1 MRWTGGRKMK
11 KLSILILTI
20 ILSIILVL
28 TGCSQTSNVD
38 KSNDTSGTTESNDT
52 SGTTETEEDTS
63 LEDIKAAGKFVVG
76 LDDTF
81 APMGFKDE
89 DGNLVGFDIDTA
101 KEVAKRMGVEVE
113 FKSIDWQSKELEL
126 KSGKI
131 DMIWNGLTITEERK
145 KNMAFTDPYLDNRQI
160 VVVPIGSDI
169 KTKADLA
176 GKKVGLQQDSSA
188 LNALM
193 ADEEI
198 YNSVGEV
205 VQYPENF
212 EALLDLQ
219 SGRID
224 AVIVDEILGRYYIN
238 KNPGIYEILEEDF
251 GDEEYGVGLRL
262 KDKKLVEEINRILK
276 EMKEDGTMAEISK
289 KWFGEDIV
297 K

>member
-1 MRWTGGRKMK
+1 MK

-20 ILSIILVL
+20 ILSTILVL
-28 TGCSQTSNVD
+28 TGCSQANNAD
-38 KSNDTSGTTESNDT
+38 KADNTAETTGAEDVS
-52 SGTTETEEDTS
+52 EDTS

-81 APMGFKDE
+81 APMGFRDE
-89 DGNLVGFDIDTA
+89 DGNLVGFDIDAA

-113 FKSIDWQSKELEL
+113 FKPIDWQSKELEL

-145 KNMAFTDPYLDNRQI
+145 KNMAFTDPYLDNLQI

-176 GKKVGLQQDSSA
+176 GKRVGLQQDSSA

-198 YNSVGEV
+198 YNFVGEV

-224 AVIVDEILGRYYIN
+224 AVIVDEILGKYYIN
-238 KNPGIYEILEEDF
+238 KNPGVFEVLEENF
-251 GDEEYGVGLRL
+251 GEEEYGVGLRL
-262 KDKKLVEEINRILK
+262 EDKKLLEELNRILK